1 MFFRVRLDCP
11 YQPPN
16 FSMAVS
22 TLRGYLKLTTNSLQ
36 LVGDDIRMYKAR
48 VSMDMMS
55 RNYTLVP
62 NNTAKPEV
70 YLSSRGMYE
79 GILKTGQPETSPPD

>member
-1 MFFRVRLDCP
+1 
-11 YQPPN
+11 
-16 FSMAVS
+16 
-22 TLRGYLKLTTNSLQ
+22 
-36 LVGDDIRMYKAR
+36 
-48 VSMDMMS
+48 MDMMS